1 MKTMDEE
8 SGEILVLRDPL
19 RPFIEMHIRGA
30 NPDAYRVVR
39 LDRHESR
46 RLAALILYQAERL
59 GSAWL
64 GPVAE
69 SGEEESK
76 SA

>member
-8 SGEILVLRDPL
+8 SGEILVLRDDL
-19 RPFIEMHIRGA
+19 RSRIEVHIRGVS
-30 NPDAYRVVR
+30 PDQYRVVR
-39 LDRHESR
+39 LDRHESG

-59 GSAWL
+59 MDARL
-64 GPVAE
+64 THAVEP
-69 SGEEESK
+69 GEDELK

>member
-1 MKTMDEE
+1 MDEE
-8 SGEILVLRDPL
+8 SGEILVLSDPL
-19 RPFIEMHIRGA
+19 RSCIEVHIRGA
-30 NPDAYRVVR
+30 SPDAYRVVR

-59 GSAWL
+59 GNAW
-64 GPVAE
+64 VAPAVE
-69 SGEEESK
+69 PGEEDLM

>member
-1 MKTMDEE
+1 MDEE
-8 SGEILVLRDPL
+8 SGEILVLRDPQ
-19 RPFIEMHIRGA
+19 RSCIELHIRGA

-64 GPVAE
+64 APAAE
-69 SGEEESK
+69 TGEDESK

>member
-19 RPFIEMHIRGA
+19 RSCIEIQIRGES
-30 NPDAYRVVR
+30 PDAYRVVR

-64 GPVAE
+64 APAADP
-69 SGEEESK
+69 GEDESK

>member
-1 MKTMDEE
+1 MKPMDEE

-19 RPFIEMHIRGA
+19 RPCIEMHIRGA
-30 NPDAYRVVR
+30 SPDAYRVVR

-59 GSAWL
+59 GSTWQA
-64 GPVAE
+64 PAE
-69 SGEEESK
+69 EPEDEESK
-76 SA
+76 TA